1 MDNDPWTIGV
11 SLERVRHVGM
21 ALEIDQAAPTPR
33 LFARSP
39 GVNRQRMQPCREF
52 GAQKMVNYAVALY
65 PALATKGLRNYS
77 DAKMGSVQRD
87 ACAAP
92 LERIGVACMSVRFIY
107 DVD

>member
-1 MDNDPWTIGV
+1 MDNYPWIIGV
-11 SLERVRHVGM
+11 SFESVSHACM

-52 GAQKMVNYAVALY
+52 GAQKMVNYAVALD

-87 ACAAP
+87 ARAAP
-92 LERIGVACMSVRFIY
+92 LERIGVVCVSLRFIY
-107 DVD
+107 YVD